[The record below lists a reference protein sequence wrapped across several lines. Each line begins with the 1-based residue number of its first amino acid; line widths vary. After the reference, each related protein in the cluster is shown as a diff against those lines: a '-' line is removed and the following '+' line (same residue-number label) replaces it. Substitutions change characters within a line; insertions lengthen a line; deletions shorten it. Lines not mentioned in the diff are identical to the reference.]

1 MTGHVFVARQ
11 TEAETPMTL
20 FKNLSRLVAAT
31 AAMALLVAPIASA
44 DQGRR
49 GDGYRGDKH
58 RSVQH
63 RDHRRSDYRRD
74 DRRSDY
80 RRSDRRH
87 RSDYHRDDRR
97 GRGDYY
103 RDQRRYSNFHRRP
116 VVVHHPAPRYYAPPR
131 VHYSYS
137 SRPIQYGRYYRDGY
151 RSRYNV
157 GGYYAPHRR
166 TVYLSDY
173 HHYGLYDP
181 PRGYHWVRDYDRGD
195 AILASVATGAII
207 GLVVGAIAYD

>member
-1 MTGHVFVARQ
+1 
-11 TEAETPMTL
+11 MTL

-63 RDHRRSDYRRD
+63 REHRRSDYRREH
-74 DRRSDY
+74 RRSDY
-80 RRSDRRH
+80 RREHRRDDRRH
-87 RSDYHRDDRR
+87 RSDYRDRR
-97 GRGDYY
+97 HYNH
-103 RDQRRYSNFHRRP
+103 YSRRP
-116 VVVHHPAPRYYAPPR
+116 VVVHRPAPRYYAPPR
-131 VHYSYS
+131 VYYSHS
-137 SRPIQYGRYYRDGY
+137 SRPIQYGHYYRDGY

-181 PRGYHWVRDYDRGD
+181 PRGYHWVRDNDRGD